1 MNNLQVEYIW
11 SNIRIKKNTIMI
23 MILIEK
29 IVGILFIKTDKKKKK
44 DTSVYE
50 SESDDS
56 DQDLSDILDSDDD
69 LIFNDNNAEFE
80 KIDI

>member
-1 MNNLQVEYIW
+1 
-11 SNIRIKKNTIMI
+11 MI

>member
-1 MNNLQVEYIW
+1 M
-11 SNIRIKKNTIMI
+11 
-23 MILIEK
+23 
-29 IVGILFIKTDKKKKK
+29 FIKTDKKKKK